1 MGLTTSRDTWHQKHL
16 KPFIWITVWFSP
28 TTWHDRK
35 HFYYLL
41 FYHFGS
47 MWSPHFQI
55 TDAGDEMIK
64 DFFLSFCFLFFFLTT
79 DEKVIGGRMC
89 TGLDAWLNPPFV
101 FAIELIWAQEPEVMF
116 IFVFHWL
123 EEAALIL
130 MRAKYVPS
138 CKSLH
143 IPCHGRNSPAE
154 LQLHLGWFQGC
165 QTDHIFNLN
174 HHWVAVD

>member
-1 MGLTTSRDTWHQKHL
+1 MYGGFDDVQRHLTSETSEAVYLNNCVVFSNNLTWQKT
-16 KPFIWITVWFSP
+16 F
-28 TTWHDRK
+28 
-35 HFYYLL
+35 LL
-41 FYHFGS
+41 FTFLPLWFHVKPTFPNHRCRR
-47 MWSPHFQI
+47 W
-55 TDAGDEMIK
+55 DDK
-64 DFFLSFCFLFFFLTT
+64 RFLSFFFLTT

-154 LQLHLGWFQGC
+154 LQLHLCWFQGC

-174 HHWVAVD
+174 HHWGDVD